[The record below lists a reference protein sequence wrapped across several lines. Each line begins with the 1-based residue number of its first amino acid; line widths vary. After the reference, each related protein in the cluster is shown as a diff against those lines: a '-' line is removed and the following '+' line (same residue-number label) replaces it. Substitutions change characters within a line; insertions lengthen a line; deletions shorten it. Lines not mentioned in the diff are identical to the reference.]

1 MSKKETKKETS
12 QSTAV
17 TQANTPSWIQSGH
30 QQYVDGVTGLMNQG
44 ASAFTPAGPNA
55 LQQKAFS
62 AASNLGGSQNF
73 DLASMLAQKVG
84 AAGPNTTGPAA
95 QAGSYGYNPTT
106 ATSQGYSASGPVQVN
121 GYNPAQTSAQGYG
134 ATNATAANAGQAQGY
149 NPTNANAASAGQAQ
163 GYTATNANTATAG
176 PAQGYNP
183 ALMDL
188 LGVNVGQTTVGP
200 TSQASSRSIT
210 DLDLSKYLNAGLGD
224 QITAAKADYDAA
236 GGQVRAQQSAL
247 AALNGGRRNSGNDI
261 RAALTE
267 GELYRAANTGL
278 ANIRANAYDQ
288 AGSLATSDLNR
299 EASTSAFNAGQN
311 NQASLAQAQIDAA
324 RASQLAGLQFQGAQG
339 NQNALNQA
347 GQFNSAAQNEVNL
360 ANAGFSQQA
369 NLANANAANAAGQFG
384 AGAAND
390 FSLANAGFSQQ
401 ANLSNAAAANAAA
414 QFGAGAANDFA
425 QTNAGLQQQT
435 NLANA
440 SAANA
445 ASQFGANAQN
455 SANLANTGFKNDALS
470 QLLGLQTQAGMDYA
484 GRQDAAG
491 QFGASAANNASQFNS
506 NAANQAGQFGAAA
519 ANQAGMFNADAINA
533 NNRFNAGQ
541 MDNGLARQLSA
552 AGLLAEIGTGQGA
565 NERGNLA
572 LLNDIGNQQYQ
583 QDLARQ
589 QYPLQFQQIMQ
600 SLLGYNP
607 ALYAGGTT
615 NSSGSS
621 TSTSKTSDPLGS
633 LGALLGGAGQLFSP
647 IKIPGFA

>member
-1 MSKKETKKETS
+1 MSKKQTKKETS

-17 TQANTPSWIQSGH
+17 TQANTPSWIQGGH

-62 AASNLGGSQNF
+62 AASNMGAGNQNF

-95 QAGSYGYNPTT
+95 QAGSYGYNPQT
-106 ATSQGYSASGPVQVN
+106 AASQGYTASGPVQVN
-121 GYNPAQTSAQGYG
+121 GYNPAQTSAQGY
-134 ATNATAANAGQAQGY
+134 
-149 NPTNANAASAGQAQ
+149 
-163 GYTATNANTATAG
+163 TATNAK
-176 PAQGYNP
+176 AQGYDP

-200 TSQASSRSIT
+200 ASQASSRNIT
-210 DLDLSKYLNAGLGD
+210 DLDLNKYLNAGLGD
-224 QITAAKADYDAA
+224 QITAAQADYDAT

-247 AALNGGRRNSGNDI
+247 AALNGGRRNSGNDV

-267 GELYRAANTGL
+267 GELSRAANTGL
-278 ANIRANAYDQ
+278 ANVRAGAYDQ
-288 AGSLATSDLNR
+288 AANLATSDLNR

-347 GQFNSAAQNEVNL
+347 GQFNSAAQNDVNL
-360 ANAGFSQQA
+360 ANAG
-369 NLANANAANAAGQFG
+369 
-384 AGAAND
+384 
-390 FSLANAGFSQQ
+390 
-401 ANLSNAAAANAAA
+401 
-414 QFGAGAANDFA
+414 
-425 QTNAGLQQQT
+425 
-435 NLANA
+435 
-440 SAANA
+440 AANA
-445 ASQFGANAQN
+445 ASQFGAAAQN

-491 QFGASAANNASQFNS
+491 QFGASAANDVSQFNS

-519 ANQAGMFNADAINA
+519 ANQSAMFNADATNA

-541 MDNGLARQLSA
+541 MDAGLARQLSA
-552 AGLLAEIGTGQGA
+552 AGLLADIGTGQGA
-565 NERGNLA
+565 YERGNIA
-572 LLNDIGNQQYQ
+572 LMSDLGNQQYQ

-589 QYPLQFQQIMQ
+589 QYPLQYQQIMQ

-633 LGALLGGAGQLFSP
+633 LGAILGGAGQLFSP